1 MLKYTVFKCFCEA
14 TYNYDQMKNGHYR
27 QCEKFKERFGEIDK
41 SISESIKNYV
51 ELLDPLNKQDYNN
64 GLIMLKFILKRY
76 VNLIGKLYKENN
88 KNENE
93 NDFQKGFNFN
103 LTKNISADLPK
114 IDNSFNN
121 LGVTQIDIIHHNNQF
136 TNISNNKNFVS
147 NNLNIS
153 QIESNNMNKEEM
165 DIIYKYYEKINEY
178 NNMKNKLDDLDL
190 IAKNISNLLLNDC
203 LVFTVDDS
211 GEIKFATNADID
223 KYDTKFY
230 KCKIDDKR
238 LYAIFLE

>member
-64 GLIMLKFILKRY
+64 GLLLLKFILKRY

-93 NDFQKGFNFN
+93 NDFQKGFIV
-103 LTKNISADLPK
+103 LQ
-114 IDNSFNN
+114 NSFSLNIYIKLN
-121 LGVTQIDIIHHNNQF
+121 INII
-136 TNISNNKNFVS
+136 ISLKNF
-147 NNLNIS
+147 
-153 QIESNNMNKEEM
+153 
-165 DIIYKYYEKINEY
+165 
-178 NNMKNKLDDLDL
+178 
-190 IAKNISNLLLNDC
+190 
-203 LVFTVDDS
+203 
-211 GEIKFATNADID
+211 
-223 KYDTKFY
+223 
-230 KCKIDDKR
+230 
-238 LYAIFLE
+238 